1 MKAATLGHL
10 FSVTLPIGTGNYTA
24 VWWRRLIRDPAFNV
38 SLIWRRHSVQG
49 NLALVGSP
57 CPDVFPVVNVTCVV
71 AILEAVFKS
80 IHVILQP
87 SSVFVTCAVSDQ
99 HSKCSIMLVFIC
111 PEIKFWAPTE
121 KSIFVIKESNLNC
134 KKTTPLL
141 VCKSYLLWL
150 KAPINVSWFY
160 NCSI

>member
-1 MKAATLGHL
+1 M
-10 FSVTLPIGTGNYTA
+10 
-24 VWWRRLIRDPAFNV
+24 
-38 SLIWRRHSVQG
+38 
-49 NLALVGSP
+49 
-57 CPDVFPVVNVTCVV
+57 FPVVNVTCVV

-141 VCKSYLLWL
+141 VCKSYLL
-150 KAPINVSWFY
+150 
-160 NCSI
+160 